1 MKSKRTKAEREAAER
16 MLEMLRAG
24 KDVRARKVRKIRA
37 AIKVKRYENA
47 MKVAVALGKI
57 PLC

>member
-1 MKSKRTKAEREAAER
+1 MKPKRTKAEREAAER

-37 AIKVKRYENA
+37 AIKVKRYENP
-47 MKVAVALGKI
+47 MKVAIALEKL
-57 PLC
+57 PVR

>member
-1 MKSKRTKAEREAAER
+1 MKPKRTKAERAAAER

-24 KDVRARKVRKIRA
+24 KDVRSRKVRKIRA

-47 MKVAVALGKI
+47 MKLGVALAKL
-57 PLC
+57 PT